1 MLGLSEAM
9 IIVDATIVNVAVPSI
24 ARDLALSGTGAEGR
38 HDPGTRLAAFLVAMG
53 RLGDQ
58 VGRRKMYLGG
68 LDLFLVASVL
78 AEFAPSGETLIGARL
93 LQGPA

>member
-1 MLGLSEAM
+1 MIRALGL
-9 IIVDATIVNVAVPSI
+9 
-24 ARDLALSGTGAEGR
+24 RLSWSR
-38 HDPGTRLAAFLVAMG
+38 WAAS
-53 RLGDQ
+53 GDQ